1 MRKTIRL
8 KRIKAWLLVFIISLF
23 ISGLSA
29 IPIDGELSFLLN
41 YAPQSSGLHYWFS
54 KVLSAFQLT
63 KQQYPFLLYGYDWL
77 AFAHFVL
84 AILFIGPLRDPVKN
98 KWVIEFGVIAC
109 ILIIPFA
116 MIAGHFR
123 GMPFW
128 WRLIDCSF
136 GIIGILPLAI
146 CLKNIKR
153 LEEEEK
159 EKSETKDAF
168 DLLIA

>member
-41 YAPQSSGLHYWFS
+41 YAPQSSGLYYWFS

-84 AILFIGPLRDPVKN
+84 AILFIGPYKNPVKN
-98 KWVIEFGVIAC
+98 IWVIEFGLIAC
-109 ILIIPFA
+109 VLVIPFA
-116 MIAGHFR
+116 FVVFFPSVASRRHPHR
-123 GMPFW
+123 
-128 WRLIDCSF
+128 
-136 GIIGILPLAI
+136 
-146 CLKNIKR
+146 
-153 LEEEEK
+153 
-159 EKSETKDAF
+159 
-168 DLLIA
+168 

>member
-1 MRKTIRL
+1 MNKEKQIVRN
-8 KRIKAWLLVFIISLF
+8 WLRVFITTLF
-23 ISGLSA
+23 LSGLTA
-29 IPIDGELSFLLN
+29 IPVKQELSYIINHFPFEGSIKGFLDEVLI
-41 YAPQSSGLHYWFS
+41 GIRHTS
-54 KVLSAFQLT
+54 KE
-63 KQQYPFLLYGYDWL
+63 YPFLFYGYDWL

-136 GIIGILPLAI
+136 GIIGLLPLAI

-153 LEEEEK
+153 LEVEEK
-159 EKSETKDAF
+159 EKSEIKEAF
-168 DLLIA
+168 DMLIA